1 MAQQQEEIV
10 YLTKARDI
18 PRPLESFQQLAS
30 DYELLPLSQ
39 TLTADPS
46 SSSPAVIFQQD
57 MYGDFNLT
65 QDTSLL
71 RKFESIV
78 CNLFQI
84 EDSVFMISGVM
95 AQEIALSIYCKRT
108 NRPFF
113 LCHESSHL
121 LLHEKNGYQELL
133 GLTPIILPSPERQ
146 EELRFLPS
154 QPLTAQEII
163 QSIELQQPQS
173 RPSVV
178 VIECPYRELGGK
190 ITSWEDLVLI
200 SEYCRFHSIALHMDG
215 ARLWEAT
222 VAYQKSLSEICTLFD
237 SVYVS
242 FYKGLGGMTGAM
254 LLGKAPFIS
263 EARVWLRRFGGN
275 IFTSLP
281 YVVSA
286 WAGLIRNV
294 NTFEEKTQRLRSVV
308 AMLTKLFQ
316 KDGQQQLIRFV
327 PEVPMVSMVH
337 VYIRGASLEVL
348 LEIRDR
354 VVRET
359 SISCFT
365 MLRPAA
371 KMTIANFETMTLVQE
386 AYFEFNMV
394 FPPPTPTPPLPLLF
408 CSPLPLRVSHPPL
421 FSRVPRISP

>member
-1 MAQQQEEIV
+1 MFRTPNTRRQLDKPHSATGLDLLLEMALAEEII

-18 PRPLESFQQLAS
+18 PLPVESFQQLVS
-30 DYELLPLSQ
+30 DYQLLPLSE
-39 TLTADPS
+39 TADS
-46 SSSPAVIFQQD
+46 AVIFQQD

-65 QDTSLL
+65 PETSLL
-71 RKFESIV
+71 RKFESTV
-78 CNLFQI
+78 SSLFQLQ
-84 EDSVFMISGVM
+84 DSVFMISGVM
-95 AQEIALSIYCKRT
+95 AQEIALSIYCKQA
-108 NRPFF
+108 NPFF

-133 GLTPIILPSPERQ
+133 GLTPIILPSPQ
-146 EELRFLPS
+146 QQSLLPS
-154 QPLTAQEII
+154 QPMTAEEII
-163 QSIELQQPQS
+163 QAIEQQQPHA

-190 ITSWEDLVLI
+190 ITSWEDLVRI
-200 SEYCRFHSIALHMDG
+200 SEYCRTHSIALHMDG

-222 VAYQKSLSEICTLFD
+222 VAYQKSLSEICSLFD

-254 LLGKAPFIS
+254 LLGKSSFIS
-263 EARVWLRRFGGN
+263 DARVWLRRFGGN

-294 NTFEEKTQRLRSVV
+294 NSFEEKTKRLKSVA

-316 KDGQQQLIRFV
+316 KDGLEQQVIRFV
-327 PEVPMVSMVH
+327 PEVPEVSLVH
-337 VYIRGASLEVL
+337 IYLRGASLEGL

-354 VVRET
+354 VVREA

-365 MLRPAA
+365 VLRPAA
-371 KMTIANFETMTLVQE
+371 KKTIASSETMALTQE

-394 FPPPTPTPPLPLLF
+394 PLPPPPVL
-408 CSPLPLRVSHPPL
+408 C
-421 FSRVPRISP
+421 